1 MSQVVSCPLHV
12 GRRPHHLALRLAHRP
27 ADAPG
32 NLCHGWKI
40 LCHLRHEHWLPV
52 LSWGD
57 LSEADQRHLA
67 FPGAAH
73 HTERAG
79 DGSGPPDVH
88 GQPSG
93 IASHCL
99 LGELFYNDPPTP
111 LMTSTFSEQAV
122 REGSLD
128 HHITGCHHCQ
138 CPRSGR
144 QSRKKLCLKTPMLSL
159 LKEKSSSNDKF
170 WNVIVCPTV
179 CKITP
184 KLLVFNILLMPVG
197 LFLPETAGVNL
208 PDNLESMKTFGK

>member
-1 MSQVVSCPLHV
+1 MSEV
-12 GRRPHHLALRLAHRP
+12 
-27 ADAPG
+27 
-32 NLCHGWKI
+32 
-40 LCHLRHEHWLPV
+40 
-52 LSWGD
+52 
-57 LSEADQRHLA
+57 DQRDLA

-79 DGSGPPDVH
+79 DGSGPPHVH

-99 LGELFYNDPPTP
+99 LGVLILMTPPLPP

-128 HHITGCHHCQ
+128 HHFTGCHNCQ
-138 CPRSGR
+138 YPRSGR
-144 QSRKKLCLKTPMLSL
+144 QSRKKQCLKTPMLSL
-159 LKEKSSSNDKF
+159 LKQKVSSNFKL
-170 WNVIVCPTV
+170 WNVICCPTV
-179 CKITP
+179 SEITP
-184 KLLVFNILLMPVG
+184 KHLVFDILLMPTG

>member
-1 MSQVVSCPLHV
+1 M
-12 GRRPHHLALRLAHRP
+12 
-27 ADAPG
+27 
-32 NLCHGWKI
+32 
-40 LCHLRHEHWLPV
+40 
-52 LSWGD
+52 
-57 LSEADQRHLA
+57 SEADQRHLA

-79 DGSGPPDVH
+79 DGSGPPHVH

-128 HHITGCHHCQ
+128 HHITGCHNCQ
-138 CPRSGR
+138 CPRYCR
-144 QSRKKLCLKTPMLSL
+144 QSRKKRCLKTSSLSVYKQKL
-159 LKEKSSSNDKF
+159 SSNDKLC
-170 WNVIVCPTV
+170 NIIVCENTH
-179 CKITP
+179 
-184 KLLVFNILLMPVG
+184 KLLVFNILLMSTG